1 MTIVQRVHDAFAGHY
16 GRAPLWIA
24 SAPGRLNLIGEHTD
38 YNDGFVL
45 SMAIELRT
53 AIAAAPND
61 TRKIVLHSEVAAET
75 AVIDLSQ
82 PLVPEAPGR
91 WLNHP
96 KGVVAGFVAAGQQPR
111 GLGRDGK
118 GAGWGEGE
126 YPGGARPFIKKKT
139 DS

>member
-45 SMAIELRT
+45 PMAIELRT
-53 AIAAAPND
+53 AIAAAPNE
-61 TRKIVLHSEVAAET
+61 TRKIGLHSEVAAET
-75 AVIDLSQ
+75 AVFDLAQ

-91 WLNHP
+91 WVNYA
-96 KGVVAGFVAAGQQPR
+96 KGGVGGFGAAGDQAR
-111 GLGRDGK
+111 GLR
-118 GAGWGEGE
+118 A
-126 YPGGARPFIKKKT
+126 I
-139 DS
+139 